1 MSQTSRIHRYADSN
15 VFVVGGRGEVFLRD
29 GGFKLSSLTKYKAGH
44 ERRIYHVS
52 FPYHRSNWF
61 DQYKAREELHICC
74 EKHVG
79 IEWPNFQKAITRRY
93 FRNIKITLFYAF

>member
-15 VFVVGGRGEVFLRD
+15 VFVVGGGKYSYEM
-29 GGFKLSSLTKYKAGH
+29 GFKLSSLTKYKAGH

-93 FRNIKITLFYAF
+93 FRNLKITFYAF